1 MKVRFKLLA
10 CAGWAAILLS
20 APQASGQIAIGYL
33 EGQVSLDGQPIAIR
47 RDKSSGLTYFP
58 YINNGQVLETAD
70 GRVWAW
76 WGLFLAENSSLKMV
90 SDHEADLV
98 IEIRSGSAIVDTT
111 ARAAT
116 VQYKGATIVLNK
128 RGEYRIYADTGRLR
142 VYHGEATV
150 TYGVALNCPQ
160 SGACWLKVGQEPTKT
175 LQAHK
180 GEQVGLTDALP
191 VSTALSDDKDA
202 FKRWVARCLN
212 PFNRWNPLTNQFG
225 F

>member
-1 MKVRFKLLA
+1 M
-10 CAGWAAILLS
+10 
-20 APQASGQIAIGYL
+20 
-33 EGQVSLDGQPIAIR
+33 EGKVSLDGQPIAMR
-47 RDKSSGLTYFP
+47 RDKSSGLTSFP
-58 YINNGQVLETAD
+58 YINNGQVLETAN

-98 IEIRSGSAIVDTT
+98 VEIRSGSAMVDTT

-116 VQYKGATIVLNK
+116 VQYKGATMVLNK

-150 TYGVALNCPQ
+150 TYGVALNCQ
-160 SGACWLKVGQEPTKT
+160 SGACVLKVGQESAKT
-175 LQAHK
+175 IQAHK

-191 VSTALSDDKDA
+191 VSAALSSDKDA
-202 FKRWVARCLN
+202 FERWVARL
-212 PFNRWNPLTNQFG
+212 RWRSLWALQIDSQSGRGATGPL
-225 F
+225 